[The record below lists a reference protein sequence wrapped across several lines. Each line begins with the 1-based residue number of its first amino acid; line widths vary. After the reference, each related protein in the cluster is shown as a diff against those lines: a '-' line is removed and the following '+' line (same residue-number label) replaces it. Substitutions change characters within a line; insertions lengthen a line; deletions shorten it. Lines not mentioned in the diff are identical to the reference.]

1 MFSTVAQNGQ
11 SASSLDTV
19 PPVAFVDQNMILE
32 VPTGTLLVSTA
43 VVAPPTSLEREEGEG
58 GQLVAI
64 FNLTLDVSKSYTLPL

>member
-43 VVAPPTSLEREEGEG
+43 VVAPPTSLEEGKG
-58 GQLVAI
+58 GQLDAI